1 MKIIIVTL
9 DFIQNKRGAFW
20 TRYTEGARELFV
32 SKSYMF
38 YDAKNMKD
46 NLCCLYAL
54 FRLKSPVLF
63 NKKRSFE
70 RCHVKSRI

>member
-20 TRYTEGARELFV
+20 TRYTWARELFV

-38 YDAKNMKD
+38 YDAKDMMD
-46 NLCCLYAL
+46 NLAML
-54 FRLKSPVLF
+54 FVCIVQAK
-63 NKKRSFE
+63 
-70 RCHVKSRI
+70 

>member
-20 TRYTEGARELFV
+20 TRYTGARELFV

-38 YDAKNMKD
+38 YDAKDMKD
-46 NLCCLYAL
+46 NLAML
-54 FRLKSPVLF
+54 FICIVQAA
-63 NKKRSFE
+63 
-70 RCHVKSRI
+70 